1 MVVGVRLLPL
11 HDFWKPCW
19 GWWTVL
25 GLFQHTK
32 TMLLPPREVYKSHF
46 ASFFGGVAVK
56 SKKWKCSIWTGTLT
70 SGEGK
75 VWGRSREGVVL
86 DFWPWSEGRGQMQ
99 NIGCSS
105 VATCNPT
112 VRPVSAICLDR
123 CAPSLFTKR
132 VSTGTD
138 EMNKTSSRKEGRTK
152 GWEEEFIYFFIFLNA
167 NKGKEANK
175 APVSI
180 HKPGLAG
187 SLSPPQQ
194 FIEGSMPSIK
204 GFFPHGV
211 LTPPM

>member
-32 TMLLPPREVYKSHF
+32 TMLLPLERFINHILQAF
-46 ASFFGGVAVK
+46 WGVAVK

-112 VRPVSAICLDR
+112 VRSVSAICLDK

-138 EMNKTSSRKEGRTK
+138 GMNKMSSRKEGRTK
-152 GWEEEFIYFFIFLNA
+152 GWEEEFFIYLFLMQR
-167 NKGKEANK
+167 KVRR
-175 APVSI
+175 PTRLLSI

-194 FIEGSMPSIK
+194 FIEGNMPSIK